1 MLALLGELRK
11 FRETSFGGKWGE
23 EFKFHLV
30 NWKMICAPIQQ
41 GGLGIRDVVLFNRAF
56 LGSALVFCYRE
67 GLVEEC
73 SGL

>member
-23 EFKFHLV
+23 EFRFHLV
-30 NWKMICAPIQQ
+30 NWKMICVPIQQ

-56 LGSALVFCYRE
+56 LGKCFGVLLRRRLCGGV
-67 GLVEEC
+67 
-73 SGL
+73 

>member
-1 MLALLGELRK
+1 MLAVLGELRK

-56 LGSALVFCYRE
+56 FGKCFGVLLQRRPCGGV
-67 GLVEEC
+67 
-73 SGL
+73 